1 MAKFAKL
8 FDIDEESQVLVT
20 RTLEEEDEEAPYKIT
35 VATDYRGIYLAA
47 AYGFKEEE
55 KADKLFNE
63 YDSTSAATFFS
74 GAVEMVEEADKQFE
88 NEKS

>member
-8 FDIDEESQVLVT
+8 FVIDEESQVLVT
-20 RTLEEEDEEAPYKIT
+20 RTIEEEDQEAPYKIT

-55 KADKLFNE
+55 KADEMFE
-63 YDSTSAATFFS
+63 QYDLNTAATFFS
-74 GAVEMVEEADKQFE
+74 AAAEIVEEADKQFE
-88 NEKS
+88 DGQ